1 MMQSVLRRA
10 GVLALLVLFTFLHA
24 AADGPRPERI
34 ILTMTTQPATSIAV
48 AWRMGSVTGE
58 GWVEYARAT
67 PGTAYANAPMRRA
80 AQCEHLSVPRQPEAY
95 HYSATLNELVPGA
108 TYVYRVG
115 RDSSWS
121 PWHQFTTAVDSV
133 APFTFTWFGDPQD
146 DILRSIARVFQQ
158 AVRTAP
164 ASSFWLFS
172 GDITS
177 EPEDDQFGEFF
188 DAAGFTL
195 RSLPSAMV
203 PGNHDMSF
211 RFADGEYVRNVK
223 GKKVREKTVSRLW
236 NAHFT
241 LPANGIPGTE
251 ETSYTFDYQGVR
263 FIMINSN
270 DRVTEQAAWMEPL
283 LANNPNRWTV
293 VAFHHPI
300 YSAGRDRDDR
310 TTREAFLP
318 LFDRYHVDLVLT
330 GHDHTYARSR
340 KLVNNTIVP
349 DSAQGT
355 VYATSSSGPKF
366 YEYTSLYDALMART
380 AVESQF
386 YQVIT
391 IAGGRLHYR
400 AYTADG
406 ALYDEFSLAR

>member
-1 MMQSVLRRA
+1 MSLGALRRP
-10 GVLALLVLFTFLHA
+10 GVFALLVLFTILHA
-24 AADGPRPERI
+24 AAGGLHPERI
-34 ILTMTTQPATSIAV
+34 ILTMTAQPATSIAV
-48 AWRMGSVTGE
+48 TWRMGSVAGE
-58 GWVEYARAT
+58 GVVEYARAT
-67 PGTAYANAPMRRA
+67 PGTAYAASPMRRA
-80 AQCEHLSVPRQPEAY
+80 ARCEHLSVPKQPEAY
-95 HYSATLNELVPGA
+95 HYSAILNDLIPGA

-115 RDSSWS
+115 RDSVWS
-121 PWHQFTTAVDSV
+121 PWHQFTTAVDTA

-146 DILRSIARVFQQ
+146 DILRSISRVFQQ
-158 AVRTAP
+158 AMRTAP

-177 EPEDDQFGEFF
+177 EPEDDQLGEFF
-188 DAAGFTL
+188 DAAGFAL
-195 RSLPSAMV
+195 QSLPSVMV

-211 RFADGEYVRNVK
+211 RFADGEYVRNAK
-223 GKKVREKTVSRLW
+223 GKKVREKTVSPFW
-236 NAHFT
+236 NVHFT
-241 LPANGIPGTE
+241 LPENGIPGTG

-270 DRVTEQAAWMEPL
+270 DLVMEQAAWMEPL

-340 KLVNNTIVP
+340 KLVNTLIVP

-366 YEYTSLYDALMART
+366 YAYTSLYDALMART

-391 IAGGRLHYR
+391 IDGGRLQYR
-400 AYTADG
+400 AYSADG
-406 ALYDEFSLAR
+406 ALYDDFSLAK